1 VALDGQSKNIA
12 GGGWGIPGPKIIRD
26 LAVWDRAT
34 GALKYVLK
42 GFHNGVWS
50 VAFSPD
56 GKRLATGAG
65 NQEGRAPGAGHRDG
79 VVQVWDAES
88 GTLVYDLTGHTA
100 CVWSV
105 AFSPD
110 GKRLATAA
118 GKRLEKVRG
127 DVRVW
132 DLATGKELLRLEEHE
147 GAVFGVGFSADGR
160 WFGTTGA
167 DRKIRIWNIEM
178 PEDGN
183 DPR

>member
-1 VALDGQSKNIA
+1 
-12 GGGWGIPGPKIIRD
+12 
-26 LAVWDRAT
+26 
-34 GALKYVLK
+34 
-42 GFHNGVWS
+42 
-50 VAFSPD
+50 
-56 GKRLATGAG
+56 
-65 NQEGRAPGAGHRDG
+65 
-79 VVQVWDAES
+79 
-88 GTLVYDLTGHTA
+88 
-100 CVWSV
+100 
-105 AFSPD
+105 
-110 GKRLATAA
+110 
-118 GKRLEKVRG
+118 LEKVRG